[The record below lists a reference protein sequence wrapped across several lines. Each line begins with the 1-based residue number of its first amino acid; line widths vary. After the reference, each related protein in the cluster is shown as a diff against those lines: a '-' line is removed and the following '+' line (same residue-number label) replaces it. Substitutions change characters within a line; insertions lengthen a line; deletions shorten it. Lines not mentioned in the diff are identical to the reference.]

1 MDKPYDP
8 DYKKR
13 WEISR
18 KRDCHWEAGFDKEFS
33 LCWSKFIDEKTGIP
47 WVTKYYSVKPI
58 EKNIALYSHSDKA
71 LILNFD
77 IFGFYGLG
85 YEQKLT
91 IYNTHMKDP
100 RMAAGLFI
108 PKSNN
113 QLFNHNISFYDKG
126 SGIGSK
132 EGPPTIIYN
141 YKVLYKENEDI
152 LDRSFAELYYAT
164 EFFFRLFK
172 FSKINRSI

>member
-18 KRDCHWEAGFDKEFS
+18 KRDCHWQYSIDKEFS

-77 IFGFYGLG
+77 IFGFNGLG
-85 YEQKLT
+85 CEQLLD
-91 IYNTHMKDP
+91 IYNTHTKNP
-100 RMAAGLFI
+100 RIYTGVWI
-108 PKSNN
+108 PK
-113 QLFNHNISFYDKG
+113 
-126 SGIGSK
+126 
-132 EGPPTIIYN
+132 
-141 YKVLYKENEDI
+141 
-152 LDRSFAELYYAT
+152 
-164 EFFFRLFK
+164 
-172 FSKINRSI
+172 